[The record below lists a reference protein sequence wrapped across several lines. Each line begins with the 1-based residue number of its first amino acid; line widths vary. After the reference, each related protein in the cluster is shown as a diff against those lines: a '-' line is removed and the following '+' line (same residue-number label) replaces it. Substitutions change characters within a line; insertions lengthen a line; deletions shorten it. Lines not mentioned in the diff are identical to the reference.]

1 MIFALL
7 VCLVLGACEKST
19 SELQVSIQT
28 EDNRNLSGELEDL
41 VPMATAPPCNCRI
54 ISKGSFYNVNVCGQ
68 GVSSVP
74 CSMSPCPGSGS
85 TRNLYPGSENFLV
98 SSGAT
103 FQLTN
108 TGTSSFA
115 GSVRCQTGNSAG
127 LSYPVSLA
135 PGEKLTSIPIL
146 LPVRWG
152 AWLVFKKLSFRS
164 YLLD

>member
-28 EDNRNLSGELEDL
+28 EDNRNLSGELENL

-74 CSMSPCPGSGS
+74 CSMSPCPGTGS
-85 TRNLYPGSENFLV
+85 TRNLYPGSEDFLV

-103 FQLTN
+103 FQLAN

-135 PGEKLTSIPIL
+135 PGEKAYFDTNSSTCQ
-146 LPVRWG
+146 VG
-152 AWLVFKKLSFRS
+152 SVACF
-164 YLLD
+164 